1 MKNTKLSENNNNAQ
15 IVSVVTLRLVQS
27 EATIFSWL
35 VWQDTNILEKAK
47 ADLPALVMAVPLAV
61 LVDVQKKGD
70 LSIVDQ

>member
-35 VWQDTNILEKAK
+35 VWQDTNILETAK